1 MSEGRAL
8 AWIGGS
14 VGVVCTLV
22 VIAPWLAP
30 YDPGAL
36 AGPPLAPPDAA
47 HLLGTNDVGQDLW
60 SGLLYGVR
68 TSVLVAGSVTLLS
81 TALSWGIGLA
91 AGMSRAAE
99 SVLLPLAE
107 LLLALPSLPLYLLT
121 VTLVGP
127 SLLHLIL
134 VLALLSW
141 PPFARIVR
149 SLVLIVRAAPY
160 VEAAQALGAT
170 PAHII
175 RHHLLPAT
183 LDVLPTKLILTVRF
197 AVFTEATLAFL
208 GLGDPAT
215 ISCGTML
222 NHAFDDP
229 LLFSR
234 PVWPWLVLPPAA
246 AIVLLVLLTVWFS
259 QALEGRRAQATHV
272 AVPESTSSKVS

>member
-1 MSEGRAL
+1 M
-8 AWIGGS
+8 WIAGS
-14 VGVVCTLV
+14 VLV
-22 VIAPWLAP
+22 ICALVAAPWLAP
-30 YDPGAL
+30 YDPLAL
-36 AGPPLAPPDAA
+36 AGLPLAPPDAA
-47 HLLGTNDVGQDLW
+47 HWLGTNDVGQDLL
-60 SGLLYGVR
+60 SQLLYGVR
-68 TSVLVAGSVTLLS
+68 TSLLVAGGVTLLS

-91 AGMSRAAE
+91 AGMSRLAE
-99 SVLLPLAE
+99 SLLLPVAE

-127 SLLHLIL
+127 SLLHLVL

-141 PPFARIVR
+141 PAFARIVR
-149 SLVLIVRAAPY
+149 SLVLSVRAAPY

-170 PAHII
+170 PVHVL
-175 RHHLLPAT
+175 RRHLLPAT

-208 GLGDPAT
+208 GLGDPST

-234 PVWPWLVLPPAA
+234 PIWPWLVWPPAA
-246 AIVLLVLLTVWFS
+246 AIVLLVLGTVGFS
-259 QALEGRRAQATHV
+259 QALAGRWARATRV
-272 AVPESTSSKVS
+272 ALPQSSRP